1 MIGWNFAVSRERNYH
16 PSSAIKLFCRGI
28 AITIPRQITSFT
40 KYTLLGM
47 TELFYITAL
56 QAARR

>member
-1 MIGWNFAVSRERNYH
+1 MIGWNFAAGRERNYH

-28 AITIPRQITSFT
+28 EITIPRQITSFA

-47 TELFYITAL
+47 TALFHITAL